1 MKSLNYFTFL
11 LFIFGW
17 VFNVSAN
24 EDIDSQIA
32 KETTNLFKSN
42 DGLNLDY
49 SKEKKLVSLQL
60 QRALSSGLLGLE
72 VIGNFGDDPATF
84 ADEDGLTNDVTLK
97 MSFNKLFYD
106 GARSNVEH
114 LLDIA
119 EIAFIRAKELSIL
132 KQALNKCIF
141 SVLGKKSKWSELKG
155 NDKDRVEKNCN
166 SEIEAVENY
175 TDDTQDIEFYRS
187 YWFLKNT
194 ATYSPGEFKYYDLTT
209 QTSEKSDTEKL
220 GWDIEFG
227 RFELAGDS
235 QNSFWRAQRYSLTL
249 GYSKG
254 NKSQESSKSNICKP
268 IQAEGFQECFNT
280 YLKPTYENETLSI
293 SGNYAF
299 RFNLDNLVKGVEVTL
314 KHVKAKKSY
323 SDPTKN
329 KDTSRWSLNLP
340 IILFLNKEFDIKAG
354 LEFDWKEHL
363 DSDDDSFDPITIG
376 LFVSKG
382 FDLTDI

>member
-11 LFIFGW
+11 LLLFC
-17 VFNVSAN
+17 SALN
-24 EDIDSQIA
+24 ANSSEAIGKYSV
-32 KETTNLFKSN
+32 KETTNLFKSTE
-42 DGLNLDY
+42 GLNLDY
-49 SKEKKLVSLQL
+49 SKDKKSVSLQL
-60 QRALSSGLLGLE
+60 KKALSSGLLGLE
-72 VIGNFGDDPATF
+72 VIGNFSDEQATF

-97 MSFNKLFYD
+97 VSFNKLFYD
-106 GARSNVEH
+106 GKLTKPSDISMLAYLRARES
-114 LLDIA
+114 
-119 EIAFIRAKELSIL
+119 AKL
-132 KQALNKCIF
+132 KATVNECI
-141 SVLGKKSKWSELKG
+141 SKALGKSSELKDLKG
-155 NDKDRVEKNCN
+155 HDKKYVEKICN
-166 SEIEAVENY
+166 SEINAEKSYKVSTANI
-175 TDDTQDIEFYRS
+175 TFYRS

-194 ATYSPGEFKYYDLTT
+194 GTYSPGEFKYYDLTT

-220 GWDIEFG
+220 GWDVEFG
-227 RFELAGDS
+227 RLEIAGDL
-235 QNSFWRAQRYSLTL
+235 QNSFWRAKRYSISL
-249 GYSKG
+249 GLSKS
-254 NKSQESSKSNICKP
+254 NKPQESSKSNICKP

-280 YLKPTYENETLSI
+280 YLKPTYENETFSI

-299 RFNLDNLVKGVEVTL
+299 RFNPDNLVKGVEITL